1 MSTSFTTSTKARSS
15 LTISCPQCHST
26 KIVKK
31 GRRATH
37 HDDRQ
42 RYGCRACGHLFIAQ
56 VTKLSSDPVTL
67 IIEAV
72 SRRNLGR

>member
-1 MSTSFTTSTKARSS
+1 MTSENAP
-15 LTISCPQCHST
+15 L
-26 KIVKK
+26 
-31 GRRATH
+31 
-37 HDDRQ
+37 
-42 RYGCRACGHLFIAQ
+42 IAQ